1 MTLPLPRSRADAPG
15 GSRTGAGPGPYSP
28 GEERLHVLSHGAALV
43 ASLVALVWLA
53 TVAAL
58 HGDLWRLVGGVAFA
72 ASAATLFLAST
83 LYHAATEP
91 LARARLR
98 AFDHSAIYLL
108 IAGSYTPFTIS
119 VLRGPWGWGMFAA
132 VWAMA
137 IAGVVVRTTG
147 IIRLRGLSTA
157 LYLLMGWMCIVGIGP
172 LSRSLTPSQLHWL
185 IAGGLMYTAGVP
197 FYVRKDRPYTHAV
210 WHLFVIAGVG
220 CHAVAV
226 ASLMRA

>member
-1 MTLPLPRSRADAPG
+1 MSAPPPRAATPNDGPPDALRA
-15 GSRTGAGPGPYSP
+15 PYSDA
-28 GEERLHVLSHGAALV
+28 EERLHVLSHGAALV
-43 ASLVALVWLA
+43 ASLAGLLWLVAE
-53 TVAAL
+53 AARY
-58 HGDLWRLVGGVAFA
+58 GDVWRLVGGIAFA

-83 LYHAATEP
+83 LYHAARSP
-91 LARARLR
+91 RVRARLR

-119 VLRGPWGWGMFAA
+119 VLRGAWGWGMFAA
-132 VWAMA
+132 VWTMA

-157 LYLLMGWMCIVGIGP
+157 LYLLMGWMCLVGIGP
-172 LSRSLTPSQLHWL
+172 LSRSLSPSQLHWL
-185 IAGGLMYTAGVP
+185 IAGGVMYTIGVP
-197 FYVRKDRPYTHAV
+197 FYVRKDRPYMHAI